1 MGLGAQLTAQAVGI
15 AAVTLWSAIGT
26 AIAALMVSVIFP
38 MRVTEAEEAE
48 GLDASTHGIG
58 V

>member
-1 MGLGAQLTAQAVGI
+1 MGAQLTAQAVGI
-15 AAVTLWSAIGT
+15 LAVTLWSAIGT

-48 GLDASTHGIG
+48 GLDASTHGIQD
-58 V
+58 